1 MDSRVG
7 VGEDSFGVAEEIVE
21 QVILDVLSR
30 QGFTVEVLDRE

>member
-7 VGEDSFGVAEEIVE
+7 VGEDSFGVTKEIVE
-21 QVILDVLSR
+21 QVVLDVLSR